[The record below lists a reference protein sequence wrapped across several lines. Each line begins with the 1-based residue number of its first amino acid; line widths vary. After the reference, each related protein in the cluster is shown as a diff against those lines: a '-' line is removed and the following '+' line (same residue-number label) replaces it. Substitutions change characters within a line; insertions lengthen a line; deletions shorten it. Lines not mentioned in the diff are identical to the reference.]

1 MTTKTEAKILTPG
14 DGFVDVKLSRP
25 VEVAGV
31 KTDTLRMREPTVRDQ
46 EAAGAIQ
53 GSDATREI
61 TTLANLCEISPDDV
75 RGMSMRDYKRL
86 QSAYVSFID

>member
-1 MTTKTEAKILTPG
+1 MSKEFLNAG
-14 DGFVDVKLSRP
+14 DGYVDVKLNRAI
-25 VEVAGV
+25 VIGGV
-31 KTDTLRMREPTVRDQ
+31 KTDTVRMREPTVADQ

-61 TTLANLCEISPDDV
+61 ITFANLCTLAPDEIRSL
-75 RGMSMRDYKRL
+75 SIRDYKRL